1 MAEQGTQPLLRLE
14 HISKAFSGVPALED
28 VSFEVLEGEVHALVG
43 ENGAG
48 KSTLMNIASGVLRA
62 DAGRMYWEG
71 RPVAVESPRQAQ
83 ELGISFVHQELVL
96 VPQLSAG
103 ENMFLGRHPCRR
115 AGLRWVRWEEI
126 QQRASALLEE
136 LGHQID
142 PRLPVAELSIGERQ
156 LVEIGRA
163 LSLRA
168 RLVIMD
174 EPTAPLSGHETARLF
189 EVIGRLKRRG
199 VSVIYITHRLKE
211 IYQGPDRVTVLR
223 DGRRVATAPVAEMP
237 PEALVYHMVG
247 RPALEQ
253 FPVHKSSVQPVE
265 ALRVEGFSVRG
276 KIYDAGF
283 HVNRGE
289 IVGLTGLQG
298 AGRTELLEALFGV
311 IEREAGR
318 VFIEGRPVNIRTPAD
333 AIRHGIALVPDDRKA
348 KGLIPG
354 ASVRWNMVL
363 ASERQLRIHAGR
375 EREKTSRM
383 VRELRVRTPDAEQP
397 VVRLSGGNQQKV
409 VLARWLLAEAKI
421 FLLDEPTRGIDV
433 GAKAEIYEI
442 IRRLAAR
449 GAGIVVVS
457 SELEEVMNL
466 ADRVLVMH
474 RGRIAGELARAE
486 ASEENIMR
494 LATGGS
500 SR

>member
-1 MAEQGTQPLLRLE
+1 MNAPLLRLE

-28 VSFEVLEGEVHALVG
+28 VSFEVLPGEVHALVG

-48 KSTLMNIASGVLRA
+48 KSTLMNIIGGVLSA
-62 DAGRMYWEG
+62 DAGQTRWEG

-83 ELGISFVHQELVL
+83 ELGISFVHQELAL

-103 ENMFLGRHPCRR
+103 ENIFLGRHPCRR
-115 AGLRWVRWEEI
+115 AGLEWVRWEEI
-126 QQRASALLEE
+126 HQRARALLEE
-136 LGHQID
+136 LGHPMD
-142 PRLPVAELSIGERQ
+142 PRRLVAELSMGERQ

-174 EPTAPLSGHETARLF
+174 EPTAPLSERETVRLL
-189 EVIGRLKRRG
+189 EVIGQLKRRG

-237 PEALVYHMVG
+237 PEALVRHMVG
-247 RPALEQ
+247 RPAREQ
-253 FPVHKSSVQPVE
+253 FPALESSAQPGE
-265 ALRVEGFSVRG
+265 ALRVEGFSARG
-276 KIYDAGF
+276 QVYDIGF
-283 HVNRGE
+283 RVHRGE
-289 IVGLTGLQG
+289 IVGLAGLAG
-298 AGRTELLEALFGV
+298 AGRTELLEALFGAAG
-311 IEREAGR
+311 RDAGR
-318 VFIEGRPVNIRTPAD
+318 VFIEGRPVNIRTPVD
-333 AIRHGIALVPDDRKA
+333 AIRHGLALVPDDRKA
-348 KGLIPG
+348 KGLILG
-354 ASVRWNMVL
+354 APVRWNMVL
-363 ASERQLRIHAGR
+363 ASERQLCIRADR
-375 EREKTSRM
+375 EREKTRRM
-383 VRELRVRTPDAEQP
+383 VDELRVRTPDPEQA
-397 VVRLSGGNQQKV
+397 VAQLSGGNQQKV
-409 VLARWLLAEAKI
+409 VLAKWLLADASI

-449 GAGIVVVS
+449 GAAIVLAS
-457 SELEEVMNL
+457 SELEEILHL

-486 ASEENIMR
+486 ASEESIMR